1 MFESVALYLHH
12 EYLSFILPAYAV
24 CMPAAKN
31 MAHVEGTLY
40 SEEMM
45 EWFCHILC
53 RLAQWEGLFGWKFK
67 WKFHMELNYSWT
79 AKAITS

>member
-1 MFESVALYLHH
+1 MSTLQCCKGISADKFERTPPSMFESVALYLHH

-45 EWFCHILC
+45 E
-53 RLAQWEGLFGWKFK
+53 
-67 WKFHMELNYSWT
+67 
-79 AKAITS
+79 